1 MELRARGFYYRKRT
15 VTPLRAL
22 IVLAILGLGIWK
34 LGPRIWSRKKP
45 AAAAQVQTQTQTQT
59 PTGTQTR
66 TGTPT
71 PTQPAKPAEAPPQS
85 ATEEAAEIKSDIG
98 ALSQKFTENIAAFEK
113 LKTEVAGVQALRD
126 YPYKVQL
133 VGTDIDHVPVK
144 SIAARQFQTRF
155 VRILYDASRELAEVA
170 RGRTGAEVHR
180 AAFEK
185 TSDSLKQFETDW
197 TAFAKKY

>member
-15 VTPLRAL
+15 VTPLRLL
-22 IVLAILGLGIWK
+22 IVLALLGVGIWK
-34 LGPRIWSRKKP
+34 LGPRVWGKKKP
-45 AAAAQVQTQTQTQT
+45 AVAAQQSQ
-59 PTGTQTR
+59 TQTR
-66 TGTPT
+66 TPTETRTP
-71 PTQPAKPAEAPPQS
+71 PAPPKPPEPKPQS
-85 ATEEAAEIKSDIG
+85 ATEEAAEIKGDIA

-113 LKTEVAGVQALRD
+113 LKTEIAGAGSALRD

-133 VGTDIDHVPVK
+133 VGTDLDHVPVR

-170 RGRTGAEVHR
+170 RGRAGADTHR

-185 TSDSLKQFETDW
+185 TSETLKQFEADW
-197 TAFAKKY
+197 SAFAKKY